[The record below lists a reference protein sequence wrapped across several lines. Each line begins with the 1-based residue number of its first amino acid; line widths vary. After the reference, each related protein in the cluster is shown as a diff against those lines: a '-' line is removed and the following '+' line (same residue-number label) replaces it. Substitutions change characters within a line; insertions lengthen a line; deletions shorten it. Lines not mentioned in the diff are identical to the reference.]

1 LQWDWAREAD
11 FGMQRSDGSAKV
23 WENRMRELG
32 AFAKTAA
39 PYAEAMKEPETAL
52 VLPQSLQLSVGN
64 GLGIEAQQAAVRALY
79 NYARGEAYVVG
90 EYQPELLGTPKLI
103 LLPSPVGLTD
113 AAWAAI
119 EKRVREGAVLLVTGP
134 FGDDAHFH
142 ATGRQQAIGLPF
154 SKVDLTL
161 RENAFKFPGGVAQ
174 LSFGGLKTN
183 ILSRAVLSDGSD
195 WAEVV
200 LGKGRILFAALP
212 IELSGNLEAVGAVYR
227 YALKEAGVA
236 PVYATTV
243 KDSGILI
250 CPTVFA
256 KATEY
261 VLTSETVDSEVSFT
275 DLRSGKVLSTRLEA
289 GRAAMVVVGT
299 DGKLLATYH
308 WAGK

>member
-1 LQWDWAREAD
+1 
-11 FGMQRSDGSAKV
+11 
-23 WENRMRELG
+23 
-32 AFAKTAA
+32 
-39 PYAEAMKEPETAL
+39 
-52 VLPQSLQLSVGN
+52 
-64 GLGIEAQQAAVRALY
+64 
-79 NYARGEAYVVG
+79 
-90 EYQPELLGTPKLI
+90 
-103 LLPSPVGLTD
+103 
-113 AAWAAI
+113 
-119 EKRVREGAVLLVTGP
+119 LLVTGP